1 MGTQFLNFFY
11 NEMAFRLISRQICK
25 RKTLR
30 VNRFASAATT
40 SLPENLLNIPRLRE
54 TKLNNGFRIASED
67 SGGETASVGIFI
79 DAGSAFETNET
90 NGTAHFLEHISF
102 KGTSKRSR
110 TDIELEVENMGAHL
124 NAYTSREQTVY
135 YAQCLKNDVPQ
146 VVDILSDIVQNS
158 QLAPEHIENERSVI
172 LQEKETV
179 ESDPEEVLF
188 DYLHAAAYQGT
199 PLARTILG
207 PERNIKSIGAA
218 DLKAYIDAHY
228 KPPRMA
234 LCAAG
239 GVEHSALVG
248 AAEAAFGKLEAGGSA
263 PERSVP
269 AFTGSEIRL
278 RDDAMPRA
286 HIAVGFE
293 SVGWSSPDYYVFQ
306 VLQSLVGSWNRSSP
320 ASVNSVSRLAELVA
334 TEDLADSFSAFHTAY
349 NKTGLFGIHFV
360 SQNERTDDMVCESL
374 QELVR
379 LAYDST
385 PTEIERAKNAVK
397 AQQLLSLDGSTPV
410 VEEIGRQLIAIGR
423 RVPPAET
430 WARIDAITPDD
441 VQRVA
446 KHFLTDVDIAV
457 SAIGPLG
464 NLPEYNQLRSWTYQ
478 LRF

>member
-1 MGTQFLNFFY
+1 MG
-11 NEMAFRLISRQICK
+11 
-25 RKTLR
+25 
-30 VNRFASAATT
+30 
-40 SLPENLLNIPRLRE
+40 
-54 TKLNNGFRIASED
+54 
-67 SGGETASVGIFI
+67 
-79 DAGSAFETNET
+79 
-90 NGTAHFLEHISF
+90 
-102 KGTSKRSR
+102 
-110 TDIELEVENMGAHL
+110 
-124 NAYTSREQTVY
+124 
-135 YAQCLKNDVPQ
+135 
-146 VVDILSDIVQNS
+146 
-158 QLAPEHIENERSVI
+158 
-172 LQEKETV
+172 
-179 ESDPEEVLF
+179 EEVLF

-248 AAEAAFGKLEAGGSA
+248 A
-263 PERSVP
+263 
-269 AFTGSEIRL
+269 
-278 RDDAMPRA
+278 
-286 HIAVGFE
+286 
-293 SVGWSSPDYYVFQ
+293 
-306 VLQSLVGSWNRSSP
+306 WNRSSP